1 MLLKKSFCT
10 ENSPDRGREF
20 RVRMWGTSSPD
31 DKLTCDLANVIEA
44 ISIDDRGSNCLAAE
58 KLAPGNLGLFQ
69 QHRPKAG
76 IRKHSMGLRIDLH
89 VPENRS
95 AKLEDVPDVLAE
107 GRWLDPF
114 SPRHVRHFAESDLL
128 DVASE
133 LLPFRFISRAHPV
146 DNELPKDVKAYVK
159 RNKNDAA

>member
-69 QHRPKAG
+69 QHRPNPV
-76 IRKHSMGLRIDLH
+76 IRGL
-89 VPENRS
+89 
-95 AKLEDVPDVLAE
+95 
-107 GRWLDPF
+107 
-114 SPRHVRHFAESDLL
+114 
-128 DVASE
+128 E
-133 LLPFRFISRAHPV
+133 LLQCKFDIFGGRRVISVPPQPLAAP
-146 DNELPKDVKAYVK
+146 NGGAL
-159 RNKNDAA
+159 DAGFSHYQS